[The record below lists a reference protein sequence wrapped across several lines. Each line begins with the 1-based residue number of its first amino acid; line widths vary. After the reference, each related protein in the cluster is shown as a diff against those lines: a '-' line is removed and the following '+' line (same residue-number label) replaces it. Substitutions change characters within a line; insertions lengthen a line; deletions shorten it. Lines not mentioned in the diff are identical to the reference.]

1 MDLQQISI
9 PSNSPTSSPRPVKNN
24 IETDDSNRPFTVLSL
39 PHKIIEGK
47 SLLNI
52 NEQEPLMNSKNG
64 ILYYLLDKKY

>member
-1 MDLQQISI
+1 MDSQQISI
-9 PSNSPTSSPRPVKNN
+9 PSNSPTSSPRPVKN

-52 NEQEPLMNSKNG
+52 NEQEPLMNSKKG

>member
-1 MDLQQISI
+1 MDSQQTSI
-9 PSNSPTSSPRPVKNN
+9 PSNSPTSSPRPVKKD
-24 IETDDSNRPFTVLSL
+24 IETDDSNRFCTVLSL

-52 NEQEPLMNSKNG
+52 NEQEPLMNSRNG

>member
-1 MDLQQISI
+1 MDTHQISL
-9 PSNSPTSSPRPVKNN
+9 PSNSKTFSSDSVEKD
-24 IETDDSNRPFTVLSL
+24 IEEGESEVHGTFLSL

-52 NEQEPLMNSKNG
+52 NEQKPLMNSKKG

>member
-9 PSNSPTSSPRPVKNN
+9 PSNSPTSSPRSVKKN
-24 IETDDSNRPFTVLSL
+24 IETDDSETFLSL

>member
-1 MDLQQISI
+1 MDSQQTSI
-9 PSNSPTSSPRPVKNN
+9 PSNYPTSFPHPVKNN
-24 IETDDSNRPFTVLSL
+24 IETDDSYRPFTVLSL

>member
-9 PSNSPTSSPRPVKNN
+9 PSNSPTSSPRSVKKN
-24 IETDDSNRPFTVLSL
+24 IDTDESSSETM

-52 NEQEPLMNSKNG
+52 NEQEPLMNSKKG